1 MGTRLMRSLLSAY
14 IPVITHQSRVALEV
28 GKIVAK
34 GQGMGIPYV
43 SLGYLPLT
51 LFYIKAVS

>member
-1 MGTRLMRSLLSAY
+1 MDGVAAY
-14 IPVITHQSRVALEV
+14 IPVVVHQSRVALEV

-43 SLGYLPLT
+43 LLNPSTYT
-51 LFYIKAVS
+51 HIQSD